1 MHRRAQYAVLA
12 KKLGVQKLH
21 CVVGFSMGG
30 QQAYHWA
37 AMYPEFVER
46 FVVICSSART
56 SPHNICFLEGPKA
69 ALVASK
75 DFDNGHYKTPA
86 DHGVRAFA
94 RVYSAWAYGQTWFHE
109 HNYTANGLYPDLE
122 SWIREAWEGRFVTNW
137 DANDLITLL
146 HTWQSGDISKIRDG
160 GDLEKALKAITAKA
174 LIMPSKTDLYF
185 PPEDSQNEVS
195 HLRDARLAIIP
206 TVWGHA
212 AGGGASLA
220 DVAFIADRIKDFLEV
235 TKDFVMPVA
244 RSSSSLS
251 ATMGS
256 NKPRGLQAARK
267 LRNDRRE
274 NRWADKGY
282 KKRAL
287 GNIYKT
293 SPTGGSSHAKG
304 IVLEKVGVE
313 AKQPN
318 SAIRK
323 CVRVQLIKNG
333 KKVTAFVP
341 NDGCL
346 NFVDE
351 NDEVL
356 ISGFGRSGKAKG
368 DIPGVRFKVV
378 KVSGVGLLALWK
390 EKKEKPRS

>member
-1 MHRRAQYAVLA
+1 MTETQYYEHGRFKVLGGVLPNAVTAYRTYGNPNNPCIVFPTCYGAKMSLGSQEYLVGEGKALDTSKYFVVTFALFSNGESSSPSNTPKPYNGPYFPAVSYPDNIRTQYAVLTR
-12 KKLGVQKLH
+12 KLGVKKLH

-86 DHGVRAFA
+86 EHGVRAFA
-94 RVYSAWAYGQTWFHE
+94 RVYSAWAYGQTWFRE

-160 GDLEKALKAITAKA
+160 GDLEKALKSITAKA

-212 AGGGASLA
+212 AGGGASPA
-220 DVAFIADRIKDFLEV
+220 DVAFITERIKEFLE
-235 TKDFVMPVA
+235 
-244 RSSSSLS
+244 S
-251 ATMGS
+251 
-256 NKPRGLQAARK
+256 
-267 LRNDRRE
+267 
-274 NRWADKGY
+274 
-282 KKRAL
+282 
-287 GNIYKT
+287 
-293 SPTGGSSHAKG
+293 
-304 IVLEKVGVE
+304 
-313 AKQPN
+313 
-318 SAIRK
+318 
-323 CVRVQLIKNG
+323 
-333 KKVTAFVP
+333 
-341 NDGCL
+341 
-346 NFVDE
+346 
-351 NDEVL
+351 
-356 ISGFGRSGKAKG
+356 
-368 DIPGVRFKVV
+368 
-378 KVSGVGLLALWK
+378 
-390 EKKEKPRS
+390 